1 MAKDLFKT
9 LLITV
14 GVVAGLLACEKKK
27 GAFFAGALG
36 LYEDRVIIAS
46 QLATAL
52 TVASYDMDGN
62 LVAILADYYGENNGP
77 RGLAL
82 FDSMNLLLSL
92 EGNDRIDVVY
102 LGGGTGPYIA
112 SSFLT
117 GTIGKLVRHPTSEN
131 IFVVENTNSI
141 ERFELGGQ
149 RIPQTGN
156 AFVSGAIAPCA
167 APASLR
173 AMLVNTNGELLAV
186 QSGATGAFRYTIG
199 PTVASACATA
209 TASSNVNDIIS
220 HSNGNLYYVGTNSQV
235 YRASQTLTG
244 STSIFNSVATIGTPT
259 ALAELPNGDLIIA
272 SDATDSLEVIST
284 SGVYRGS
291 FAKDTNTQQVHSIFV
306 MRGQ

>member
-1 MAKDLFKT
+1 
-9 LLITV
+9 
-14 GVVAGLLACEKKK
+14 
-27 GAFFAGALG
+27 
-36 LYEDRVIIAS
+36 
-46 QLATAL
+46 
-52 TVASYDMDGN
+52 MDGN